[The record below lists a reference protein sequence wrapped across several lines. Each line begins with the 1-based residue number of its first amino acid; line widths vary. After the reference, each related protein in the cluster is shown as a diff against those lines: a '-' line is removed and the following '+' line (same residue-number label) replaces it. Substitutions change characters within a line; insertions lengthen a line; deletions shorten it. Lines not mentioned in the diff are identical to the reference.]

1 MQSRARLLLEKELF
15 KLQKHKVWGIDTKPL
30 NDDDLFIWE
39 ATIKGPKDTLWEG
52 GIFKLYL
59 QFDEGFNDI
68 PPKVY
73 FHTIPF
79 HPNVDPVTGIPCLDF
94 LDDYDQWK
102 EYYSLNYILLSIQM
116 MLSNPVLKDA
126 VNADAAQ
133 MYRSSPG
140 AYRQLVL
147 DSVLASKRVDA
158 GLQPHFTD
166 NGDLTRA
173 QKQPQSLEEGR
184 KRSQKVAKV
193 SFEDY
198 FSMWSGMATTKP
210 APKSKNPLSDILR
223 TDSKLQAAHFGL
235 QQHELQEEIRKQI
248 TEHNALMYGKFQ
260 GPKGEDLDDLKAQRI
275 QLLKQVYLP
284 KNPDRLVDQS
294 AVAPST
300 PSISASMSAS
310 DAVRDIEPSD
320 HEVEELLAWSS
331 NLKLHEGASAEA

>member
-1 MQSRARLLLEKELF
+1 FQ
-15 KLQKHKVWGIDTKPL
+15 GIDTKPL

-147 DSVLASKRVDA
+147 DSVLAS
-158 GLQPHFTD
+158 P
-166 NGDLTRA
+166 TRA

-210 APKSKNPLSDILR
+210 APKSKNPL
-223 TDSKLQAAHFGL
+223 
-235 QQHELQEEIRKQI
+235 
-248 TEHNALMYGKFQ
+248 
-260 GPKGEDLDDLKAQRI
+260 
-275 QLLKQVYLP
+275 
-284 KNPDRLVDQS
+284 
-294 AVAPST
+294 
-300 PSISASMSAS
+300 
-310 DAVRDIEPSD
+310 
-320 HEVEELLAWSS
+320 
-331 NLKLHEGASAEA
+331 